1 MNLRERIEFVI
12 KIVEEFGKLDDEL
25 LQLAHKNN
33 SWFEKKVSFVQLES
47 LEKYLKLWFFK

>member
-25 LQLAHKNN
+25 LQLAHINK
-33 SWFEKKVSFVQLES
+33 SWFDK
-47 LEKYLKLWFFK
+47 